1 MFKLVKDPVARWP
14 VVWNSWNAD
23 GTVRP
28 QTLMLQLVRIGR
40 EEFNASFGAGKELS
54 PAAELDLFWRLV
66 RGWDDLTDATGDPLP
81 FTRENAAALLDLP
94 GFAGAFT
101 MAFVNYWLGLPAER
115 EKNSAPSPDMSAAAA
130 APQATGAGAS
140 TATA

>member
-14 VVWNSWNAD
+14 VTWNAWAAD
-23 GTVRP
+23 GTARP
-28 QTLMLQLVRIGR
+28 QTLVLQLVRIGR
-40 EEFNASFGAGKELS
+40 EEFNASFGADRQLT
-54 PAAELDLFWRLV
+54 PAAELDLFLRLV

-81 FTRENAAALLDLP
+81 FTRESAAALLDLP

-101 MAFVNYWLGLPAER
+101 TAFVNYWLGLPHER

-130 APQATGAGAS
+130 APQATGAGVS